1 MKKLALLLIAS
12 MFALALAGCSGGSAA
27 SSSAAEEESSASSE
41 ATETVV
47 EGKSAWSDAAGAE
60 EAAKNAGISNG
71 FTVPSAPPI
80 GDYKWSE
87 PNFNAMDKIVEAHY
101 NGGEVGV
108 SIRKGEGVPLKD
120 LNADLNEYK
129 FDWTQEVQG
138 INVACHGYEDGIAN
152 FIEWEYENCS
162 YNVWCISTGDGNI
175 GMSESEVSAMVE
187 GIN

>member
-1 MKKLALLLIAS
+1 MKRLAIILAAAL
-12 MFALALAGCSGGSAA
+12 FALAIAGCG
-27 SSSAAEEESSASSE
+27 SSADSSESSATEAGSS
-41 ATETVV
+41 ASTETVV
-47 EGKSAWSDAAGAE
+47 QGEIAWSDAAGAE
-60 EAAKNAGISNG
+60 EAAKDAGISSG
-71 FTVPSAPPI
+71 FTVPSTPPI
-80 GDYKWSE
+80 GDYKWAE
-87 PNFNAMDKIVEAHY
+87 PNFNAMDKVVEAHY

-120 LNADLNEYK
+120 LNPDLNEYK

-138 INVACHGYEDGIAN
+138 ITIACHGYEDGIAN

-175 GMSESEVSAMVE
+175 GMSESEVTAMVG